1 MLEKENCGL
10 VLVDVQGSLAR
21 MVHNS
26 ESMVTQTQKLLKCC
40 QLLSIP
46 IIWLEQ
52 YPKGLGATIPE
63 LSELMVGN
71 TVNEKIHFNALYEG
85 AIKDK
90 IINSAKQQWL
100 VVGIEAHICVY
111 QTVLGLLNE
120 GLEVEVVS
128 DCISSRLQS
137 NVDIA
142 LTKMRDNGA
151 SITSVE
157 MCIYELMKNAKVDT
171 FKDVLSIIK

>member
-71 TVNEKIHFNALYEG
+71 TVNEKIHFNGCSLH
-85 AIKDK
+85 
-90 IINSAKQQWL
+90 L
-100 VVGIEAHICVY
+100 H
-111 QTVLGLLNE
+111 
-120 GLEVEVVS
+120 
-128 DCISSRLQS
+128 
-137 NVDIA
+137 
-142 LTKMRDNGA
+142 
-151 SITSVE
+151 
-157 MCIYELMKNAKVDT
+157 
-171 FKDVLSIIK
+171 